1 MELARSLTAIVRF
14 RTAGGRS
21 LRNWSEAEI
30 LKSSLA
36 FDCAEYL
43 WVEGLIFAKVD
54 FTVGEIKDDVEL

>member
-43 WVEGLIFAKVD
+43 WVEEANFCEGRFYCWRNQ
-54 FTVGEIKDDVEL
+54 G